1 MVPAPYGSAD
11 STSSYSV
18 IPFKLPA
25 HVPGRRQKAARR
37 LGSLPPSWDV
47 GGQLNR
53 SIGKQ
58 LSKERTLGILASVE
72 PELVAILPERFQ
84 EKLI

>member
-11 STSSYSV
+11 SSSSYSV

-25 HVPGRRQKAARR
+25 HVPGRRQKAARG

-47 GGQLNR
+47 GGQLTD
-53 SIGKQ
+53 
-58 LSKERTLGILASVE
+58 L
-72 PELVAILPERFQ
+72 
-84 EKLI
+84 